1 MDRLEDVRVNEMEAL
16 AQEAIREPES
26 VWVQR
31 PERRNCGRF
40 GESSIM
46 IERRRN
52 CRGNRVC
59 VNVSNGNRV
68 CPNVA
73 RHERRGRSLTCIVLV
88 LVQVQVVSTRDSD
101 GCPVRP
107 FPPPS

>member
-73 RHERRGRSLTCIVLV
+73 RHERRGRSLTV
-88 LVQVQVVSTRDSD
+88 VQVVSTRTRDSD
-101 GCPVRP
+101 GSPVRP
-107 FPPPS
+107 FPPPSKKI